1 MKVIKRNGDLEDLN
15 IQNIRV
21 QTIDACDGLE
31 GTSYEELELDSQIH
45 FFDGIKTS
53 DIQNSLIKAAMNKIT
68 IDRPNWTYVAARLI
82 LYDLYHQILKYHG
95 KDKKGSIYK
104 IITLKDNL
112 RINSDIYGNT
122 FEDKSWV
129 DKYTD
134 EEIDELNN
142 HIVGERDLLFDLSG
156 MINLKERYLAK
167 KDHLVELPQHF
178 HMAVSMFIMQ
188 NENKDKRLQLVKDQ
202 YEILSTLKYINASPI
217 NSNGRLK
224 SGGLISCLVTS
235 MGDSLESITD
245 TWSEVARGSKIG
257 AGWGIDMSRIR
268 AKGSDIG
275 IVRSGSKGAIPFAK
289 VLDSILIAVDQNG
302 KYFA

>member
-1 MKVIKRNGDLEDLN
+1 MKVIKRNGEYEDLN

-21 QTIDACDGLE
+21 QTIDACEGLE

-53 DIQNSLIKAAMNKIT
+53 DIQSSLIKAAMNKIT
-68 IDRPNWTYVAARLI
+68 IDRPNWTYVAARLS
-82 LYDLYHQILKYHG
+82 LYDLYHQLLKYHK
-95 KDKKGSIYK
+95 KDKKGKDIYK
-104 IITLKDNL
+104 VITLKDNL
-112 RINSDIYGNT
+112 NINYDIYGNNH
-122 FEDKSWV
+122 EDINWI

-134 EEIDELNN
+134 DEIEELNSV
-142 HIVGERDLLFDLSG
+142 IDSSRDLLFDLSG
-156 MINLKERYLAK
+156 VINLRERYLAK
-167 KDHLVELPQHF
+167 KDDIVELPQHF
-178 HMAVSMFIMQ
+178 HMCVSMFIMQ

-257 AGWGIDMSRIR
+257 KLVA
-268 AKGSDIG
+268 
-275 IVRSGSKGAIPFAK
+275 
-289 VLDSILIAVDQNG
+289 
-302 KYFA
+302 

>member
-1 MKVIKRNGDLEDLN
+1 MKVIKRNGEYEELN

-21 QTIDACDGLE
+21 QTIDACEGLE

-53 DIQNSLIKAAMNKIT
+53 DIQSSLIKAAMNKIT
-68 IDRPNWTYVAARLI
+68 LDRPNWTYVAARLT
-82 LYDLYHQILKYHG
+82 LYDLYHQLLKYHN
-95 KDKKGSIYK
+95 KDKKGDVYN

-112 RINSDIYGNT
+112 TINSDIYGNNY
-122 FEDKSWV
+122 EEYSWV

-134 EEIDELNN
+134 EEIEELNRV
-142 HIVGERDLLFDLSG
+142 IDGKRDLLFDLNG

-167 KDHLVELPQHF
+167 KDGIVELPQHF
-178 HMAVSMFIMQ
+178 HMSISMFIMQ
-188 NENKDKRLQLVKDQ
+188 NETKDKRLQLVKDL

-257 AGWGIDMSRIR
+257 KLVA
-268 AKGSDIG
+268 
-275 IVRSGSKGAIPFAK
+275 
-289 VLDSILIAVDQNG
+289 
-302 KYFA
+302 